1 MDKTPN
7 VIKHYELL
15 EQVGDGGFGRVYK
28 ARDMN
33 TNRIV
38 ALKEVL
44 YFFSF
49 CCFYAHSQQIKY
61 KDSMNGIGVS
71 PTTLR
76 EIKIL
81 SAIRHKN
88 IVELI
93 DVTSDEGILCYEFRN
108 RDSSG

>member
-1 MDKTPN
+1 
-7 VIKHYELL
+7 
-15 EQVGDGGFGRVYK
+15 
-28 ARDMN
+28 
-33 TNRIV
+33 
-38 ALKEVL
+38 
-44 YFFSF
+44 
-49 CCFYAHSQQIKY
+49 
-61 KDSMNGIGVS
+61 MNGIGVS

>member
-1 MDKTPN
+1 
-7 VIKHYELL
+7 
-15 EQVGDGGFGRVYK
+15 
-28 ARDMN
+28 
-33 TNRIV
+33 
-38 ALKEVL
+38 
-44 YFFSF
+44 
-49 CCFYAHSQQIKY
+49 
-61 KDSMNGIGVS
+61 MNGIGVS

-108 RDSSG
+108 RVLVDKNARIDKIPPIYLVMEYIDHDLSGLLCLIKKKKIQPYQSCQFNDFVGCH